1 MTPTRI
7 PDPDGTAGPD
17 ADAEGGKPQRGIQSL
32 DSTGQLLGALVAAG
46 RPLALRDLALA
57 AGMPAAKAFPH
68 LVSLQKT
75 GLLARDA
82 AGNYLCGPL
91 GLELGLVALQRLS
104 PTREAEPEVIELAGT
119 TGLSVAMAV
128 LGPMGPTVVRLEES
142 ARPQHVSLR
151 VGTVLSL
158 VHTAIGRT
166 VAAHLPGNVLAGLLQ
181 TDYLRMAGAAV
192 GQVLGEDGNLTT
204 DYAARLAQV
213 REAQI
218 DNALSHPVPGIDTL
232 AVPVFDHTGSLAL
245 VIAVMGS
252 SGSFDSGTEGA
263 PAALVRQ
270 AARRLSWRFG
280 ALRGAA
286 G

>member
-1 MTPTRI
+1 MTAKNPTAPVSR
-7 PDPDGTAGPD
+7 TAD
-17 ADAEGGKPQRGIQSL
+17 SDTEAGKPQRGVQSL
-32 DSTGQLLGALVAAG
+32 DSTGQLLAALVAAG
-46 RPLALRDLALA
+46 KPLALRDLALA

-68 LVSLQKT
+68 LVSLQKI

-91 GLELGLVALQRLS
+91 GLELGLIALQRLS
-104 PTREAEPEVIELAGT
+104 PTREAEPEVAELAGA

-128 LGPMGPTVVRLEES
+128 LGPLGPTVVRLEES

-166 VAAHLPGNVLAGLLQ
+166 VAAHLPENVLAGLLES
-181 TDYLRMAGAAV
+181 DAPRMAGAASAE
-192 GQVLGEDGNLTT
+192 VLAAGGKLAPA
-204 DYAARLAQV
+204 YAARLARV
-213 REAQI
+213 RAAQL

-232 AVPVFDHTGSLAL
+232 AAPVFDHTGSLAL

-252 SGSFDSGTEGA
+252 SGSFDSSTEGA
-263 PAALVRQ
+263 TAALVRQ

-280 ALRGAA
+280 ALKVL
-286 G
+286 